1 MPGPRPNETSSPAHS
16 RSWHARTDARGP
28 AISVSGPYDDR
39 VSLPRTSPASVD
51 VSSPA
56 IDGLLDSLGLMGI
69 ECHSLMIVRRGHVI
83 AEGWWAPYAADD
95 PHLLYSLTK
104 SFTAMGVG
112 LVVDDGLM
120 SLDDRVVDILPDHV
134 PDDIP
139 AEARLLTVEHLL
151 TMTAGHAEDTLD
163 GAWTLEP
170 SDLVRGFLR
179 MPLTA
184 VPGTRHTYDNATTF
198 VLARMIE
205 RVSGQT
211 LPHLLDERLF
221 APMGIT
227 DVEWD
232 RVGSGAVFGFHGLH
246 LTTEAVAAF
255 GELMLRGGEWQGRQ
269 LLSSTWMASATRK
282 HIDSWHYSPGASGA
296 DFHSGYGYQ
305 IWLSAHGFHGNGA
318 YGQQCV
324 VVPDLELVVVLTAA
338 HTEIRHAQDALDA
351 IWEHLLPGIDA
362 VGDPDGDAELTC
374 RLRHLALPM
383 IHGNRGSTSTDS
395 QAVVDATHPDSAV
408 PRDTP
413 VLLRPQSG
421 GWLLRIGPR
430 LAVPVGFGHW
440 ERSAPLG
447 RTLAS
452 AGAWQGDVFVA
463 EIHLV
468 NTPHRVR
475 LTLRGA
481 TAALTWVT
489 VPLTGSDLIT
499 HATSP
504 LMTRPDV
511 A

>member
-1 MPGPRPNETSSPAHS
+1 M
-16 RSWHARTDARGP
+16 
-28 AISVSGPYDDR
+28 
-39 VSLPRTSPASVD
+39 SLPRTSPASLD
-51 VSSPA
+51 VSSSA
-56 IDGLLDSLGLMGI
+56 VDGFLDRLGLEGI

-83 AEGWWAPYAADD
+83 AEGWWTPCAADD

-112 LVVDDGLM
+112 LVVDDGLL
-120 SLDDRVVDILPDHV
+120 SLDDRVVDVLPDHV
-134 PDDIP
+134 PDDMP
-139 AEARLLTVEHLL
+139 AGAGLLTVEHLL

-163 GAWTLEP
+163 GAWKLEP

-179 MPLTA
+179 MPLA
-184 VPGTRHTYDNATTF
+184 AAPGTQHTYDNATTF

-211 LPHLLDERLF
+211 LPRLLDERLF

-269 LLSSTWMASATRK
+269 LLSREWMASATHK
-282 HIDSWHYSPGASGA
+282 QIDSRHFSPGASA
-296 DFHSGYGYQ
+296 TDFHSGYGYQ
-305 IWLSAHGFHGNGA
+305 IWISAHGFHGNGA

-324 VVPDLELVVVLTAA
+324 VVPELELVVVLTAA

-351 IWEHLLPGIDA
+351 IWESLLPGIDA
-362 VGDPDGDAELTC
+362 PGDLDGDVALMR

-383 IHGNRGSTSTDS
+383 VHGNQGSTSTDT
-395 QAVVDATHPDSAV
+395 QAIVDDSYPDSAL
-408 PRDTP
+408 PSDTP
-413 VLLRPQSG
+413 VVLHPQPG
-421 GWLLRIGPR
+421 GWLLRIGAR
-430 LAVPVGFGHW
+430 LEVPVGFGRW

-447 RTLAS
+447 RAIAA
-452 AGAWQGDVFVA
+452 AGAWQGPVFVA
-463 EIHLV
+463 EVHLL
-468 NTPHRVR
+468 NTPHRVHLNVR
-475 LTLRGA
+475 DA
-481 TAALTWVT
+481 TATLTWAT
-489 VPLTGSDLIT
+489 VPLTGTDLVT